1 MERSINDMTKNSAV
15 PFREAFNVWAKIGFL
30 SFGGPAGQIALMHRI
45 LVDEKKW
52 LSEPQFLHALNFCM
66 LLPGPE
72 AQQLATYSG
81 WLLHGV
87 KGGLAAGLMFILPGV
102 AVMLGL
108 SMLYA
113 AYAELA
119 FVEAVF
125 FGIKAAVFAIVIEA
139 LIRISRRVMTRRA
152 LYAIAG
158 AAFVSIFFFDVAF
171 PLVIAT
177 AALAGIL
184 AARGG
189 FMPQPEKREEERGE
203 MAAAMPVRA
212 TLLRSAVTL
221 AIGLF
226 VWLGPV
232 VLLFL
237 MLGGGHVLA
246 QEAAFFSKMAVVTF
260 GGAYAVLAYV
270 AQEAVQNYGWL
281 NAGEM
286 LDGLGL
292 AETTPGP
299 LIMVLQFVGF
309 LGAYRAETGLDPM
322 LAGVAGAAITTWVTF
337 APCFLWIFLGAP
349 YVERLRKVESL
360 NAAFTAITAAVVGVI
375 LNLAIWFGL
384 HVLFGEVDERHVSV
398 LRLWVPDVATLDPW
412 ALALSAAALVAV
424 LRFKA
429 GMVPVLGVAA
439 GFGLLIRFL

>member
-1 MERSINDMTKNSAV
+1 MTELRTVS
-15 PFREAFNVWAKIGFL
+15 FGEAFRVWAKIGFL

-52 LSEPQFLHALNFCM
+52 LTEPQFLHALNFCM

-72 AQQLATYSG
+72 AQQLATYAG

-113 AYAELA
+113 AYADLGP
-119 FVEAVF
+119 VEAVF

-139 LIRISRRVMTRRA
+139 LIRISKRVMKSGA
-152 LYAIAG
+152 LYAVAA
-158 AAFVSIFFFDVAF
+158 AAFAAIFFFDVPF
-171 PLVIAT
+171 PLVIAG
-177 AALAGIL
+177 AALFGFA
-184 AARGG
+184 AARRAPGIFGDALKVPEDEEPGINGG
-189 FMPQPEKREEERGE
+189 DHT
-203 MAAAMPVRA
+203 RA
-212 TLLRSAVTL
+212 SAGRALVTAVAGL
-221 AIGLF
+221 AL
-226 VWLGPV
+226 WLGPV
-232 VLLFL
+232 VALILVFG
-237 MLGGGHVLA
+237 MGHVFA
-246 QEAAFFSKMAVVTF
+246 QEAVFFSKMAVVTF

-281 NAGEM
+281 NPGEM

-299 LIMVLQFVGF
+299 LILVLQFVGY
-309 LGAYRAETGLDPM
+309 LAAHRAETGISPA
-322 LAGVAGAAITTWVTF
+322 LAGTVGALVTIWVTF

-349 YVERLRKVESL
+349 YVERLRKVETL
-360 NAAFTAITAAVVGVI
+360 NAAFTAITAAVVGVV

-384 HVLFGEVDERHVSV
+384 HVLFGEVEEVRTGI
-398 LRLWVPDVATLDPW
+398 LRLWVPDPATLDPW
-412 ALALSAAALVAV
+412 ALALSVAALVAV
-424 LRFKA
+424 LRFHA
-429 GMVPVLGVAA
+429 GMLPVLGMAAAA
-439 GFGLLIRFL
+439 GVAISFL